1 MAEAQIRR
9 TWMMQIA
16 RSLGSFWNLGNWRG
30 GASHPLVELTLARVR
45 EFVRE
50 PEALFWVV
58 AFPIIMT
65 CALGIAFRSRGAE
78 PVIVGVADV
87 EGRDQAVAVLE
98 SVGGFTVRVIPPDE
112 VDRAIRDGRAPV
124 VVLPGVPPTYR
135 FDEARA
141 ESQVAR
147 LAVDGALQR
156 ASGRVDAFE
165 PVEQS
170 IDIVGSRYIDWL
182 VPGLL
187 GMNIM
192 STGLW
197 GVGFSIVQA
206 RTRRLLKRLV
216 ATPMSRSHYLASH
229 VLSRLAFLALEA
241 GVLVSFGWIA
251 FGVVVQGSM
260 AALVV
265 VSTIGALSFGGLALL
280 VASRAKTIEAIS
292 GLLNMVMLPMW
303 VLSGVFFASTNF
315 PDVMQ
320 PFIQALPL
328 TALNDALRGV
338 MNEGLSLAALS
349 SEIGILA
356 AWGGLSFLLA
366 LRLFR
371 WQ

>member
-1 MAEAQIRR
+1 MRD
-9 TWMMQIA
+9 
-16 RSLGSFWNLGNWRG
+16 RG
-30 GASHPLVELTLARVR
+30 GALHPLFELTLGRFR
-45 EFVRE
+45 EFLRE
-50 PEALFWVV
+50 PEVVFWVF

-78 PVIVGVADV
+78 PVIVGVA
-87 EGRDQAVAVLE
+87 QVAGHEALAA
-98 SVGGFTVRVIPPDE
+98 SLAGAGGFTIRLVTADAVE
-112 VDRAIRDGRAPV
+112 RAIRDGRAPV
-124 VVLPGVPPTYR
+124 VVVAGDPPMYR

-147 LAVDGALQR
+147 LAVDRALQR
-156 ASGRVDAFE
+156 AAGRADVFTPA
-165 PVEQS
+165 EQPIS
-170 IDIVGSRYIDWL
+170 AAGSRYIDWL

-216 ATPMSRSHYLASH
+216 ATPMSRAHYLSSH
-229 VLSRLAFLALEA
+229 VLSRLVFLALEA
-241 GVLVSFGWIA
+241 AVLVGFGWLA
-251 FGVVVQGSM
+251 FGVRVNGSLV
-260 AALVV
+260 ALALV
-265 VSTIGALSFGGLALL
+265 SLLGALAFGGLALL
-280 VASRAKTIEAIS
+280 VASRARTIEAIS
-292 GLLNMVMLPMW
+292 GLLNVVMLPMW
-303 VLSGVFFASTNF
+303 VLSGVFFASSNF

-320 PFIQALPL
+320 PFVQALPL

-338 MNEGLSLAALS
+338 MNEGLSLAALWGELAS
-349 SEIGILA
+349 LA
-356 AWGGLSFLLA
+356 AWGGVSFLVA

>member
-1 MAEAQIRR
+1 MPR
-9 TWMMQIA
+9 
-16 RSLGSFWNLGNWRG
+16 
-30 GASHPLVELTLARVR
+30 HPLIELTLARLR
-45 EFVRE
+45 EFLRE
-50 PEALFWVV
+50 PEAVFWVF

-78 PVIVGVADV
+78 PVIVGVSDV
-87 EGRDQAVAVLE
+87 DGRDRLVSALE
-98 SVGGFTVRVIPPDE
+98 TAGGFTVRVIPGAE
-112 VDRAIRDGRAPV
+112 IDRAIRDGRAPV
-124 VVLPGVPPTYR
+124 VVIPGTPPTYR

-147 LAVDGALQR
+147 LAVDRALQR
-156 ASGRVDAFE
+156 AAGRVDAFT
-165 PVEQS
+165 PVDQP

-197 GVGFSIVQA
+197 GIGFAIVQA
-206 RTRRLLKRLV
+206 RTRRLLKRLI
-216 ATPMSRSHYLASH
+216 ATPMSRAHYLASH
-229 VLSRLAFLALEA
+229 VLSRLGFLALEA
-241 GVLVSFGWIA
+241 GVLVGFGWLA
-251 FGVVVQGSM
+251 FGVAVRGSM
-260 AALVV
+260 AALVT
-265 VSTIGALSFGGLALL
+265 VSILGALSFGGLALL

-292 GLLNMVMLPMW
+292 GLLNIVMLPMW

-315 PDVMQ
+315 PEVMQ
-320 PFIQALPL
+320 PFIKVLPL

-338 MNEGLSLAALS
+338 MNEGLSLTALAP
-349 SEIGILA
+349 EVGILV